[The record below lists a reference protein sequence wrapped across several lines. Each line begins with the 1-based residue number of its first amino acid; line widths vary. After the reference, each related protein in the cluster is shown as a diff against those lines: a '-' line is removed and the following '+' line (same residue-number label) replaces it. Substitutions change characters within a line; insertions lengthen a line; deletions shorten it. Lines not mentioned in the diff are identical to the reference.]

1 VKKLTSLLLQETR
14 IGPTL
19 HQIGIFGGT
28 LAKSGASS
36 DLVELAQRIASDHD
50 VILQL
55 VNAETVAGPKHLLFA
70 AIHALTAFHRGTQRA
85 STLAMEVLRFAAAQ
99 RQISQALKL
108 MGITDSTF
116 HLGGI
121 IIGKQVTTI
130 QNVHQD
136 FLHLADVTGALGVL
150 EINSMKKERVIQDL
164 FQITTQ
170 ELNAILSSESSE
182 DRIEALQKLV
192 YDRCA
197 LLAISR

>member
-1 VKKLTSLLLQETR
+1 MTSLLLQETR

-50 VILQL
+50 AAFQL
-55 VNAETVAGPKHLLFA
+55 VNADSVASSKHLLFA

-85 STLAMEVLRFAAAQ
+85 STLAMELLRFAAAQ
-99 RQISQALKL
+99 RQISQALNL
-108 MGITDSTF
+108 LGITDTTI
-116 HLGGI
+116 HLGGV
-121 IIGKQVTTI
+121 IIGENVIKI
-130 QNVHQD
+130 QNAHQD
-136 FLHLADVTGALGVL
+136 FLRLANVTDDPVVL
-150 EINSMKKERVIQDL
+150 EIKSKKKERAIQDA
-164 FQITTQ
+164 FQITAR
-170 ELNAILSSESSE
+170 ELDAIMISDSSK
-182 DRIEALQKLV
+182 DRREALQKLV